1 MSAPSPSTETVASRV
16 AALMPAL
23 LDDLTALVSIPS
35 VAFPGFPEEPVHR
48 MGEAVV
54 ELMQRS
60 GATNARLLPI
70 PGGYPAVWAEIPA
83 PEGAPTVTLYA
94 HYDVQPAPKEQGWDT
109 EPFVATP
116 GPDGRIYGRGTADD
130 KSGLVIHAG
139 TLQVLG
145 AHPPVGIKIL
155 FEGEEE
161 TDSHLEAFVD
171 ANPEMFDCDA
181 FVIADMGNQAVGR
194 PALTTA
200 LRGGVS
206 CTVTVRTLAF
216 PVHSGVAGGAAPDAL
231 IALIKIL
238 ASLHDD
244 DGNTVVPGL
253 DSGAWDGAD
262 IDEAVFRES
271 SGLLDGVDLVG
282 SGTLASRLWAKPSA
296 TVIGIDV
303 PNVAEAANILIPEAT
318 AKISMRIA
326 PGSDAD
332 RQLDLLVSYLQAQA
346 PWNVELTVTRAT
358 PGWGFTVDMSGPAV
372 QAAEAGL
379 AEAFG
384 REVETIGCGGSIP
397 LINSL
402 SQACPRADVI
412 LWGAED
418 VALSRIHA
426 SNESVDPTE
435 IEKMIIAQVLT
446 LQRLASTARRSAD
459 GSASGS
465 GPP

>member
-1 MSAPSPSTETVASRV
+1 MSTPSSFTETVPSRV
-16 AALMPAL
+16 AELMPAL
-23 LDDLTALVSIPS
+23 LDDLSNLIAIPS

-48 MGEAVV
+48 MGAAVV
-54 ELMQRS
+54 ELLQRS

-70 PGGYPAVWAEIPA
+70 PDGYPAVWAEIPA

-109 EPFVATP
+109 EPFVATR
-116 GPDGRIYGRGTADD
+116 GPDGRIYGRGAADD

-139 TLQVLG
+139 TLQALG
-145 AHPPVGIKIL
+145 ANPPVGIKIL
-155 FEGEEE
+155 IEGEEE

-200 LRGGVS
+200 LRGGVTCS
-206 CTVTVRTLAF
+206 VKVRTLAF

-244 DGNTVVPGL
+244 AGNTIVPGL
-253 DSGAWDGAD
+253 DSGAWDDAD
-262 IDEAVFRES
+262 VDEAVFRES
-271 SGLLDGVDLVG
+271 SGVLDGVDLVG

-296 TVIGIDV
+296 TVIGIDA
-303 PNVAEAANILIPEAT
+303 PSVAEGANILSPEAT

-326 PGSDAD
+326 PGADAD
-332 RQLDLLVSYLQAQA
+332 RELDLLVSYLRAQT
-346 PWNVELTVTRAT
+346 PWNAEVTVTNANT
-358 PGWGFTVDMSGPAV
+358 GWGYVVDMSGPTV
-372 QAAEAGL
+372 QAAAAGL
-379 AEAFG
+379 EQAFG
-384 REVETIGCGGSIP
+384 REIETIGCGGSIP

-402 SQACPRADVI
+402 SRACPRAEVI

-418 VALSRIHA
+418 VALCRIHA

-435 IEKMIIAQVLT
+435 IEKMIVAQVVT
-446 LQRLASTARRSAD
+446 LQRLGSATGVSAD
-459 GSASGS
+459 R
-465 GPP
+465 